1 MEDPTTIALNL
12 TFFGTLGVAFVMFLG
27 LFAVF
32 VATLLMA
39 GIGRLAAVTVMAIA
53 GGTARA
59 ARTAATAIR
68 STPPTSPAGSGRKE
82 APQLS
87 ADWAAAV
94 AGADDRAAARTNPD
108 AAQQP
113 VPTQGSK
120 AG

>member
-1 MEDPTTIALNL
+1 VEDPTTIALNL

-68 STPPTSPAGSGRKE
+68 STSPAGSGGKE

-94 AGADDRAAARTNPD
+94 AGADDRAAARTKPD

-113 VPTQGSK
+113 VPAQGSK